1 MSEAESNSD
10 SLGKSSGERSFESLW
25 ECGGKAAALATGI
38 AIGAA
43 RSVRVRRDCDG
54 IRGGDWANGCG
65 VHGFILL
72 RLGRG
77 VHTPPIRCMN
87 LKTKGI
93 ENGQFVSA

>member
-1 MSEAESNSD
+1 MRREGAGDAGLGVAEAKAIMS
-10 SLGKSSGERSFESLW
+10 LQTGKP
-25 ECGGKAAALATGI
+25 AALATGI